1 MLARRVATQG
11 EGRLVP
17 AQSRIHCEL
26 PVCAVGLKTNAM
38 KISDENLAEYRSFLN
53 WRFNS

>member
-17 AQSRIHCEL
+17 AQNRIHCEL

-38 KISDENLAEYRSFLN
+38 KISDEKLAEYRSFLH